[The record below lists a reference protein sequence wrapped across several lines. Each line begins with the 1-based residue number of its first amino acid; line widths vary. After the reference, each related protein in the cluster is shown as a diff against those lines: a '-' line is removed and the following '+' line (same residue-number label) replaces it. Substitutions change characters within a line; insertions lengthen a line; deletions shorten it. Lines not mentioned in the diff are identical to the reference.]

1 MKLDFVVKS
10 QQGSYDVN
18 FYKSVK
24 EIEKYFLDQSELFVM
39 IDKNISEIFK
49 NQLKFTNR
57 YPTYLIEAN
66 DLKKSLSQ
74 AEEIINWLVE
84 NQASKSSVILAIGG
98 GFIQDLAT
106 FVSHVFNRGINW
118 VYIPTTLL
126 SQSDSC
132 IGAKCGINVM
142 NYKNQ
147 VGVFHAP
154 TAVYI
159 VEEFISTLT
168 ILDRVSGLGEIL
180 KLSLT
185 GRNQF
190 YAEFKEYI
198 CSNDLSVTR
207 ILPLIKQSLNAKKAI
222 IEIDE
227 YEKDVRRVLNYGHT
241 FGHSLETITNYKIPH
256 GIAVLFGIDVINY
269 LGMKWGVT
277 EAKYYFEINDLIK
290 KILIGGH
297 INVGVPKFKTIEL
310 IDGIKKD
317 KKMIKGNI
325 NFAIL
330 SSPGNIKIV
339 PKKIDDYL
347 YQQVSEYMELD
358 ELFSST

>member
-10 QQGSYDVN
+10 QQGSYRVN

-24 EIEKYFLDQSELFVM
+24 DIEKYFLDQSEIFVI
-39 IDKNISEIFK
+39 IDSNISEMFK
-49 NQLKFTNR
+49 NHFKFISHC
-57 YPTYLIEAN
+57 PTYLIEAN
-66 DLKKSLSQ
+66 DSKKSLSQ
-74 AEEIINWLVE
+74 AEEIINWLVG
-84 NQASKSSVILAIGG
+84 NHASKSSVILAIGG

-118 VYIPTTLL
+118 AYIPTTLL

-168 ILDRVSGLGEIL
+168 AVDRVSGLGEIL

-190 YAEFKEYI
+190 YTQFREYI
-198 CSNDLSVTR
+198 YSNNLGVTG
-207 ILPLIKQSLNAKKAI
+207 ILPLVKQSLNAKKAI

-241 FGHSLETITNYKIPH
+241 FGHSLEAITNYKIPH
-256 GIAVLFGIDVINY
+256 GIAVLFGIDLINY

-277 EAKYYFEINDLIK
+277 ESKYYFEINNLIK
-290 KILIGGH
+290 KILTDGYINIGF
-297 INVGVPKFKTIEL
+297 PKFETIEL
-310 IDGIKKD
+310 INGIKKD
-317 KKMIKGNI
+317 KKVLKGNI
-325 NFAIL
+325 NFAVL
-330 SSPGNIKIV
+330 SFPGNIKII
-339 PKKIDDYL
+339 PKKIDEYL
-347 YQQVSEYMELD
+347 HQQVS
-358 ELFSST
+358 